1 MCTGAATTLLRGG
14 GFAVTLAAGKGKS
27 LLRLSDGKT
36 EKTLPLAEKSRD
48 VWRTVEIDPAAEG
61 LALPLAGTVWRAEVG
76 RNPVYGIEL
85 L

>member
-36 EKTLPLAEKSRD
+36 EKKSRD

-61 LALPLAGTVWRAEVG
+61 LALPPAGTVWRAEVG

>member
-48 VWRTVEIDPAAEG
+48 V
-61 LALPLAGTVWRAEVG
+61 
-76 RNPVYGIEL
+76 
-85 L
+85 